1 MPAAACHLPC
11 VLRAMALY
19 WNNQDEIRPARC
31 APVSGRNG
39 QQPREVRSMAFPVL
53 QLGDLVARIPVVQG
67 GMGVGISLSG
77 LASAVANQ
85 GGIGVIAGAMI
96 GMREPDVAKNPIEA
110 NVRALRNEIRK
121 ARELSGGII
130 GVNIMV
136 ALTTFSQMVREA
148 IESKVDIIFSGAGLP
163 LDMPR
168 HLRELCEEKKEEFK
182 TKLVPIVSSGRAATV
197 IARKWLSRFGY
208 LPDAYVVEGPKA
220 GGHLGFKR
228 DEITEPRHALEV
240 LVPEVVEAVKPLED
254 AHGRAVPVIAAGG
267 VYTGADIKK
276 FLDLGAAGVQM
287 GTRFVATH
295 ECDADERFKQSYLAA
310 REEDVTIISSPV
322 GMPGRALTNDF
333 IRAARD
339 GLKKP
344 FKCIFH
350 CVSTCQQEKTP
361 YCIAQALISAMRGNL
376 ERGFAFCGENVSRVN
391 KIVSVRELMDSL
403 QREFDEAMASL
414 GKGVQNV
421 QARLA
426 RSAPREETR

>member
-1 MPAAACHLPC
+1 
-11 VLRAMALY
+11 
-19 WNNQDEIRPARC
+19 
-31 APVSGRNG
+31 
-39 QQPREVRSMAFPVL
+39 MAFPVL

-148 IESKVDIIFSGAGLP
+148 IESKVDVIFSGAGLP